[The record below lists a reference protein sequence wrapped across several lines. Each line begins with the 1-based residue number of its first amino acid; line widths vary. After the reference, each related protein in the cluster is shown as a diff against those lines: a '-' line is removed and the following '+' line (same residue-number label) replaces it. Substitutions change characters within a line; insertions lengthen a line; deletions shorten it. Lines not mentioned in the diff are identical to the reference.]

1 MKKRLQIFC
10 KSKEFEREFRKQLQ
24 MLIIVTFGFTI
35 AFTWRQAIFNLSLA
49 TVRFFTNIKNFSAW
63 NILASIF
70 IAILILFVIFLASP
84 YLKGGDD

>member
-49 TVRFFTNIKNFSAW
+49 TVRFFTNIKNFSAL

-70 IAILILFVIFLASP
+70 I
-84 YLKGGDD
+84 YLKPVYNFLGFSLSKRGI